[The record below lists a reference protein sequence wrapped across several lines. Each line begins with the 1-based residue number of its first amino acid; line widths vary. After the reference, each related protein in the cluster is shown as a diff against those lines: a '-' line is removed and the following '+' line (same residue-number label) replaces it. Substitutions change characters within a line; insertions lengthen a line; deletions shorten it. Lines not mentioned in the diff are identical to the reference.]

1 MLDYIP
7 IIIVVILAI
16 IMYVILD
23 NMNKEDK

>member
-1 MLDYIP
+1 MLDYVP

-23 NMNKEDK
+23 NINKEDK

>member
-1 MLDYIP
+1 MLDYIS

-23 NMNKEDK
+23 NINKEDK